1 LAVEHNIIMMT
12 TMKLKMAS
20 RQEALLLVRTRSRA
34 FATTSLAAMRRG
46 KTEQPHTAAV
56 SMKRLRAPPPQR
68 RLVAAAPPA
77 TTALPP
83 LWVADEEDDEQEED
97 CRDHD
102 GARVARWMNERWVEL
117 RAEGERQRAIR
128 DKADREVRA
137 ALARVRDLQAQRLR
151 GRTNKAGLPTLD

>member
-1 LAVEHNIIMMT
+1 
-12 TMKLKMAS
+12 MKLNVMQRSMAS
-20 RQEALLLVRTRSRA
+20 QEAWILVRSRSCT
-34 FATTSLAAMRRG
+34 FATTSLAATRRG
-46 KTEQPHTAAV
+46 KTEQPNTV
-56 SMKRLRAPPPQR
+56 PMKRLRAPPPKLKLGAPQR
-68 RLVAAAPPA
+68 RLVDAAPPA
-77 TTALPP
+77 TMALPP
-83 LWVADEEDDEQEED
+83 LWVADEVDDEEED

-102 GARVARWMNERWVEL
+102 GARVARWMNERWAEL